1 MSTVHVSV
9 CVSVC
14 DLKLKVQ
21 ENPVSSPTVTR
32 QVARTT
38 TAAQRCS
45 AAARLSSG
53 ESVDLM
59 PLSCTCG
66 APCMLFSQAQRRTA
80 PPFTI
85 IDIAHWMRL
94 MHISHQARQRLQCTY
109 SWPSESSGCRISS
122 QSRLQFLFCS
132 AFHSDLHISEFY
144 KWSLCNLFLDYSA
157 CFTSNFSEQF
167 FYSYFLG
174 ESWLSHRIGSQNLT
188 YLSTYLPAPRI

>member
-1 MSTVHVSV
+1 MSSVHVSV

-21 ENPVSSPTVTR
+21 ENPVSSPTVTP

-85 IDIAHWMRL
+85 IDIAHRMRL

-109 SWPSESSGCRISS
+109 LWPSESSGCRISS
-122 QSRLQFLFCS
+122 QSRLQFLFFFCFS
-132 AFHSDLHISEFY
+132 FRPAHS
-144 KWSLCNLFLDYSA
+144 
-157 CFTSNFSEQF
+157 
-167 FYSYFLG
+167 
-174 ESWLSHRIGSQNLT
+174 
-188 YLSTYLPAPRI
+188 